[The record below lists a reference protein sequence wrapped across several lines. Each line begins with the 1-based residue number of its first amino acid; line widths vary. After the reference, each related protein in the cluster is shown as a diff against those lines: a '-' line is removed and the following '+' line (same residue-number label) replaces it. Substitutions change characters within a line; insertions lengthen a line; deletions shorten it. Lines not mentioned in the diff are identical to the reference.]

1 VATLATDATR
11 VAVDASQVYWTTSTG
26 CDGMSQVRSMAKG
39 GGPVQTLADQQEDP
53 NAIVVDQHDVYWY
66 AGCGSNHLLRVPLG
80 GGAVTDYA
88 VQVQSNDG
96 SVLATDG
103 ENLYFQDYG
112 VVGVPIA
119 GGPQFDVDDKD
130 FVYGIA
136 ADHGGVYWIGPI
148 GGTTPMGVFA
158 YHAGAA
164 GPTMLAMVGEV
175 DQAIALD
182 SGWIYFIDGGP
193 ESILRI
199 PRSGGA
205 IQTVVASGWASAMA
219 TDGTSLYWADGV
231 PGYAPA
237 KIHRTPVGGGAD
249 AVIAQADGYV
259 RSMVIDADC
268 LYFTDQGEK
277 SALKTMAR

>member
-1 VATLATDATR
+1 MA
-11 VAVDASQVYWTTSTG
+11 
-26 CDGMSQVRSMAKG
+26 QVRSMAKG
-39 GGPVQTLADQQEDP
+39 GGPVQTLAGQQGDP
-53 NAIVVDQHDVYWY
+53 AAMVVDQHDVYWY
-66 AGCGSNHLLRVPLG
+66 TACGDSHLRRVPVG

-88 VQVQSNDG
+88 VQVQAGSDG

-103 ENLYFQDYG
+103 ENLYYQDYG
-112 VVGVPIA
+112 VVGIPIA

-130 FVYGIA
+130 YVYGLA

-164 GPTMLAMVGEV
+164 GPTMLAMVDEV
-175 DQAIALD
+175 DQAIAID
-182 SGWIYFIDGGP
+182 SGWIYFIHAGP

-199 PRSGGA
+199 PRTGGA

-249 AVIAQADGYV
+249 EVIAQADGYV
-259 RSMVIDADC
+259 SSMVLDADC
-268 LYFTDQGEK
+268 LYFADQGNH
-277 SALKTMAR
+277 ALVAMAR